1 MHKDFARRM
10 FDVIACS
17 LGLVFSLFVV
27 ADAVAGERV
36 SSAPIDP
43 VYAAECGSCH
53 VPYAPRLLAAPAW
66 ERIMGGL
73 DRHFGVDASV
83 DAAAAAT
90 LRTYLA
96 AQAQPPGSKRYEPAT
111 TRITQ
116 TRWFTREHRDL
127 AAAVPAKRMPV
138 ASNCAACHPQAARG
152 LFDEHDVRVPR
163 T

>member
-1 MHKDFARRM
+1 MRTDFIRRI
-10 FDVIACS
+10 FDVTAWS

-27 ADAVAGERV
+27 ADAIAGDHGR
-36 SSAPIDP
+36 ATPIDP

-66 ERIMGGL
+66 ERIMSGL

-83 DAAAAAT
+83 DAATAAS

-96 AQAQPPGSKRYEPAT
+96 AQAQPPGSKRYEPAA

-116 TRWFTREHRDL
+116 TRWFTREHREV
-127 AAAVPAKRMPV
+127 AATVAGKPPA
-138 ASNCAACHPQAARG
+138 AGNCAVCHPQAARG
-152 LFDEHDVRVPR
+152 LFDEHDVRIPR